1 MATAAAD
8 LLVRDGLEVL
18 HTEPDEPEATAL
30 LAGLLA
36 DLTARI
42 GADALV
48 DFDAAHREGFAPW
61 LGGDTTL
68 LLHEGEVVAGGAF
81 RRYDST
87 TVQLDW
93 LWTRP
98 ERRRAGLARR
108 VVAELEY
115 TATWRGYL
123 RSYAMAGPGLPE
135 VRALFAA
142 AGYTPLGAA
151 SANVGQE
158 PLEYLGFVKTLT
170 QLG

>member
-1 MATAAAD
+1 MTTAAAA

-30 LAGLLA
+30 TAGLLA
-36 DLTARI
+36 ELTARI
-42 GADALV
+42 GADALI
-48 DFDAAHREGFAPW
+48 DFDPAHRDGFAPW
-61 LGGDTTL
+61 LGGDL
-68 LLHEGEVVAGGAF
+68 LLLRQDGEVVAGGAF
-81 RRYDST
+81 RRYDSN
-87 TVQLDW
+87 TVELDW

-98 ERRRAGLARR
+98 DRRRAGLGRR

-123 RSYAMAGPGLPE
+123 RSYAVAGPGRAE
-135 VRALFAA
+135 VRSLFEAV
-142 AGYTPLGAA
+142 GYTPLG
-151 SANVGQE
+151 SADAD